1 MRGTRHTGD
10 LFHEKKQY
18 TDADRISTPRR
29 GDPDCRL
36 YAEFDNHVII
46 LRYHNRVGDGKR
58 TGSGRNA
65 VRYSH
70 GRRDQRYC
78 TLRDAPGRDDEQH
91 RALGNHAVGHTAG
104 RDDERHS
111 SLWCCTLG

>member
-1 MRGTRHTGD
+1 MKRSSILMLIGSALLVAGILIAGCT
-10 LFHEKKQY
+10 QS
-18 TDADRISTPRR
+18 STTTSSS
-29 GDPDCRL
+29 
-36 YAEFDNHVII
+36 F
-46 LRYHNRVGDGKR
+46 RYHNRVGDGKR

-65 VRYSH
+65 VRVTPMA
-70 GRRDQRYC
+70 GETNGYC